1 MRTLLVQ
8 VANSL
13 SRLGA
18 TSSYCAYRGVHIGLP
33 DAGYPGW
40 QNRTESATATMLPE
54 QMRKFPSSAAGK
66 DAEQDIEIHPQ
77 ASRHLGPEAD
87 QCLATSLEAG
97 PSDGDSGGD
106 KFLLVDGSLRIETSR
121 EGQQC
126 KHDSPGCDSAGSA
139 GSASRSRG
147 RQSFG
152 LQQFKATRYEDL
164 VSRTRPLMTFD
175 SVVTSSREKMKP
187 ARTICLRHGFSG
199 AGGGGGRASFR
210 KAEAPEDGSNYLLVH
225 EHPMS

>member
-1 MRTLLVQ
+1 MRSLLVQ

-18 TSSYCAYRGVHIGLP
+18 TSSYRAYRRVNVGMP

-40 QNRTESATATMLPE
+40 QNRTDSATATTLPE
-54 QMRKFPSSAAGK
+54 QRRKIPTTSAGK
-66 DAEQDIEIHPQ
+66 DVDQDIAIDAQ
-77 ASRHLGPEAD
+77 ASTHVGPEAN
-87 QCLATSLEAG
+87 QCLATSLEAS
-97 PSDGDSGGD
+97 PSNGDGGGD
-106 KFLLVDGSLRIETSR
+106 DFLLVDGSLRIETSR
-121 EGQQC
+121 GGQQC
-126 KHDSPGCDSAGSA
+126 KHESPGCDSGAGP
-139 GSASRSRG
+139 ASRSRG

-152 LQQFKATRYEDL
+152 LQQFKGTRYGDL

-187 ARTICLRHGFSG
+187 ARTNCLKHGFGG

-210 KAEAPEDGSNYLLVH
+210 KAEAPDDGSDYLLVH
-225 EHPMS
+225 EYPMS

>member
-8 VANSL
+8 VANGL

-18 TSSYCAYRGVHIGLP
+18 TSSYRAYRSVHIGLP

-54 QMRKFPSSAAGK
+54 QMRKFPSTAAGK
-66 DAEQDIEIHPQ
+66 HAEQDIEIHPQ

-106 KFLLVDGSLRIETSR
+106 EFLLVDGSLRIETSR
-121 EGQQC
+121 EGPQC
-126 KHDSPGCDSAGSA
+126 KHDRPGCDSGL

-187 ARTICLRHGFSG
+187 ARAICLRHGFGG